1 MKLKEVEMHY
11 VRSETMWRVRLRP
24 HVLGSVYL
32 QQDDVQ
38 PAGLEP
44 RPSAREENVLRVSTP
59 TNRSSHEKSSSE
71 AIPETWCIIRAVISF
86 SKNRTDFEPTR
97 IFITMIRKQHPDG

>member
-59 TNRSSHEKSSSE
+59 TNRSSYQKKLIKSDSRNLVHYES
-71 AIPETWCIIRAVISF
+71 IYF
-86 SKNRTDFEPTR
+86 F
-97 IFITMIRKQHPDG
+97 F